1 MKKYNY
7 NEIKSILLEQKENT
21 EIVLYILNTII
32 KDIEK
37 NPKVYQRIDK
47 RIESYMQKLFKNNKY
62 NLRCSY
68 YTNKNYG
75 NIKYMY
81 FSISY
86 TFNYNVELEYYNDIN
101 YRKITIDSL
110 NEIKDFY
117 LSELNKYNNLLRKLK
132 GNINKF
138 NNLISKI
145 ELLYKENKGL
155 EYILKVKEY

>member
-1 MKKYNY
+1 
-7 NEIKSILLEQKENT
+7 
-21 EIVLYILNTII
+21 
-32 KDIEK
+32 
-37 NPKVYQRIDK
+37 
-47 RIESYMQKLFKNNKY
+47 MQKLFKNNKY